1 MQAAL
6 LWLKLWQK
14 QRRASG
20 LPRLQ
25 IAVRLGRLGE
35 RIGLIDVDFDLS
47 AGNHLE
53 ECRGTGKQILPLG
66 RVGHEG
72 RAGDIKRTLGRKRCH
87 AERRDRA
94 RGIAE
99 ADRSEEHTSEL
110 QSRENLVCRLLL
122 EKKKHRIKQL

>member
-72 RAGDIKRTLGRKRCH
+72 RAGDIKRTLGRKRDRKCT
-87 AERRDRA
+87 RRNSSHVKYSYA
-94 RGIAE
+94 VFC
-99 ADRSEEHTSEL
+99 L
-110 QSRENLVCRLLL
+110 
-122 EKKKHRIKQL
+122 KK